1 MVFRKEKLVGKNVEL
16 IPLEANHLEA
26 LYEASKA
33 PEIWAHMPKK
43 VETLEDAKAFI
54 DEALEIKATGS
65 QFPFIIFHRETGKA
79 IGSTRFLEI
88 DRENKG
94 IEIGF
99 TWLNPSVWRTSV
111 NTECKYLLLQ
121 YCFEELKY
129 IRVQFKTDI
138 LNVRSQTAIARLGAK
153 KEGILRNQK
162 IRQDG
167 TYRDSVYFSIIESEW
182 EEVKSGLEAKQSR
195 S

>member
-1 MVFRKEKLVGKNVEL
+1 
-16 IPLEANHLEA
+16 
-26 LYEASKA
+26 
-33 PEIWAHMPKK
+33 
-43 VETLEDAKAFI
+43 
-54 DEALEIKATGS
+54 
-65 QFPFIIFHRETGKA
+65 GKA

-182 EEVKSGLEAKQSR
+182 EEV
-195 S
+195 